1 MVIQMDAECRFAQE
15 IESEQDELELLSEV
29 IRQECLYPV
38 FQPIVDLNTGECL
51 GHEALIRGPS
61 GTPLHAPYRLFNAAI
76 RHHLLHRLELLCRR
90 RSIECFAAQAIGGKL
105 FLNVSASLLSTPDYQ
120 HGFTVELLQTL
131 GIPQEDIVIELSEQ
145 HPFDNHGL
153 TRSAVDHYRQ
163 MGFRIAIDDLGSG
176 YSGLRLWADL
186 QPDYVKIDM
195 HFVRDIDRDS
205 VKREFVRSICNI
217 GRTLHCNIIAEG
229 IETLEELHTL
239 QEMGVRYGQGFLLG
253 RPSADPELSIDPL
266 TVRHGYLQSRG
277 GERGAA
283 ESDTART
290 LVRSIPGVS
299 PQDRLLEVSEIFRS
313 LPNVS
318 SVPVLVDGEPVG
330 VVRRGDL
337 LELFSAQYGR
347 ALYEQ
352 KPVSRLM
359 REDAL
364 VVSGET
370 PLERVSQMITEQD
383 EAELIQQELIIVQD
397 GCYLG
402 MASVRDLLK
411 RITEL
416 KIRNARYSNPLTL
429 LPGNVPINRE
439 IDLLLGQAGDF
450 HIAYFDLNHFKP
462 FNDCYGYS
470 RGDQVIRLLGML
482 LSNHVAGDVDF
493 VGHVGG
499 DDFVVLFRSR
509 QWRSICERV
518 IEQFGRRVREL
529 YRAGD
534 IEAEGIWSVDRKGER
549 CFYPLLTLAVGVVHP
564 DPYKCS
570 SYHEVAELA
579 ADAKKHA
586 KQQGGDAI
594 YLLPQRHLSRHWR
607 SGVQVSA

>member
-1 MVIQMDAECRFAQE
+1 MGVERQFAQV
-15 IESEQDELELLSEV
+15 IESELDELELLTE
-29 IRQECLYPV
+29 IIQQECLFPV
-38 FQPIVDLNTGECL
+38 FQPIVDLSTGECL

-90 RSIECFAAQAIGGKL
+90 RSIECFAAQTMSGKL
-105 FLNVSASLLSTPDYQ
+105 FLNVSASLLSSSDYQ
-120 HGFTVELLQTL
+120 HGFTIELLQAL
-131 GIPQEDIVIELSEQ
+131 GIPQENIVIELSEQ

-176 YSGLRLWADL
+176 YSGLKLWADL

-195 HFVRDIDRDS
+195 HFVRTIDRDS

-253 RPSADPELSIDPL
+253 RPLEEPVMSLDPL
-266 TVRHGYLQSRG
+266 TIRHGYLQSRG
-277 GERGAA
+277 GERGSA
-283 ESDTART
+283 ESDTARA
-290 LVRSIPGVS
+290 LVRGIPAVS
-299 PQDRLLEVSEIFRS
+299 PEDRLLEVSEIFRT
-313 LPNVS
+313 LPDVG

-330 VVRRGDL
+330 VVRRSDL

-364 VVSGET
+364 VVPSDL

-383 EAELIQQELIIVQD
+383 AAELVHQELIIVQD

-402 MASVRDLLK
+402 MASLRDLLK

-439 IDLLLGQAGDF
+439 IDALLNHATDF

-482 LSNHVAGDVDF
+482 LTNNTSSDVDF
-493 VGHVGG
+493 VGHIGG

-509 QWRSICERV
+509 QWRSICEQV
-518 IEQFGRRVREL
+518 IEQFGQRVREL
-529 YRAGD
+529 YRANDLAAG
-534 IEAEGIWSVDRKGER
+534 GIWSVDRNGER
-549 CFYPLLTLAVGVVHP
+549 CFQPLLTLAVGVVHP

-579 ADAKKHA
+579 ADAKKCA
-586 KQQGGDAI
+586 KQQGGDSI
-594 YLLPQRHLSRHWR
+594 YLSPQRHLSQLWR

>member
-1 MVIQMDAECRFAQE
+1 MGVEQQFDQL
-15 IESEQDELELLSEV
+15 IESEQDELDLLTEI
-29 IRQECLYPV
+29 IRNECLYPV
-38 FQPIVDLNTGECL
+38 FQPIVDLCTGECM

-61 GTPLHAPYRLFNAAI
+61 GTPLYAPYRLFNVAI

-90 RSIECFAAQAIGGKL
+90 RSIERFAERSMRGKL
-105 FLNVSASLLSTPDYQ
+105 FLNVSASLLSSPDYQ
-120 HGFTVELLQTL
+120 QGFTVELLQAL

-145 HPFDNHGL
+145 HPFDHHGL

-176 YSGLRLWADL
+176 YSGLKLWADL
-186 QPDYVKIDM
+186 QPEFVKIDM
-195 HFVRDIDRDS
+195 HFVRSIDRDS

-229 IETLEELHTL
+229 IETHEELHTL

-253 RPSADPELSIDPL
+253 RPAEEPVMQIDPL

-277 GERGAA
+277 GERGSA
-283 ESDTART
+283 ESDTARV
-290 LVRSIPGVS
+290 LVRSIPGLS
-299 PQDRLLEVSEIFRS
+299 PEDLLLEASQIFRR
-313 LPNVS
+313 LPNVG

-330 VVRRGDL
+330 VVRRSDL

-364 VVSGET
+364 VVAGDT
-370 PLERVSQMITEQD
+370 PLERVSRMITEQD

-439 IDLLLGQAGDF
+439 IDTLLGHATDF
-450 HIAYFDLNHFKP
+450 HVAYFDLNHFKP

-482 LSNHVAGDVDF
+482 LANYASSDIDF
-493 VGHVGG
+493 VGHIGG

-509 QWRSICERV
+509 QWREICEQV
-518 IEQFGRRVREL
+518 IEQFGQRVREL
-529 YRAGD
+529 YRAAD
-534 IEAEGIWSVDRKGER
+534 LESDGIWSVDRSGER

-579 ADAKKHA
+579 AEAKKIA
-586 KQQGGDAI
+586 KQQSGDAI
-594 YLLPQRHLSRHWR
+594 YLSSQRHLSRLWR
-607 SGVQVSA
+607 SGVQVIG

>member
-1 MVIQMDAECRFAQE
+1 MCAEIQFGQE
-15 IESEQDELELLSEV
+15 IESEQEELSLLTE
-29 IRQECLYPV
+29 IIQKECLYPV
-38 FQPIVDLNTGECL
+38 FQPIVDLSTGECL
-51 GHEALIRGPS
+51 GHEALIRGPA
-61 GTPLHAPYRLFNAAI
+61 GTPLHPPYRLFNAAI

-90 RSIECFAAQAIGGKL
+90 RSIESFASQSLGGKL

-120 HGFTVELLQTL
+120 HGFTIELLQAL

-176 YSGLRLWADL
+176 YSGLKLWADL

-195 HFVRDIDRDS
+195 HFVRMIDRDS

-253 RPSADPELSIDPL
+253 RPKEDPVMSIDPL
-266 TVRHGYLQSRG
+266 TIRHGYLQSRG

-283 ESDTART
+283 ESDTARA
-290 LVRSIPGVS
+290 LVRSIPAVA
-299 PQDRLLEVSEIFRS
+299 PEDRLLEVSEIFRA
-313 LPNVS
+313 LPNVG

-330 VVRRGDL
+330 VIRRGDL

-359 REDAL
+359 RENAL
-364 VVSGET
+364 VVPCET

-439 IDLLLGQAGDF
+439 IDLLLGHATDF
-450 HIAYFDLNHFKP
+450 YVAYFDLNHFKP

-482 LSNHVAGDVDF
+482 LSNNVSADIDF

-509 QWRSICERV
+509 QWRAICEQV
-518 IEQFGRRVREL
+518 LDEFGQRVREL
-529 YRAGD
+529 YRASDWESG
-534 IEAEGIWSVDRKGER
+534 GIWSSDRTGER
-549 CFYPLLTLAVGVVHP
+549 CFFPLLSLAVGVVHP

-579 ADAKKHA
+579 AEAKKHA
-586 KQQGGDAI
+586 KQQSGDMI
-594 YLLPQRHLSRHWR
+594 YLSSQRHLSPLWR
-607 SGVQVSA
+607 SGVQVGT